1 MFGPTGRHRVGRAA
15 DPIAC
20 FTHLLDELVAAI
32 DGTGPPPPL
41 DAARGLRLQELIEQ
55 VHRVGGRV
63 SPAE

>member
-1 MFGPTGRHRVGRAA
+1 
-15 DPIAC
+15 
-20 FTHLLDELVAAI
+20 VAAI